1 MVHRAQPP
9 LVLAV
14 RCLGFVHRHI
24 DPGGTVPAAR
34 LAGEA
39 QVQRILHGSRVPVQ
53 RPARQILQDSSPPS
67 GNVFLILSGL
77 VGRAHETTGREIVG
91 ATLTNADT
99 TVYGCRKISAVLAER
114 KPPAR
119 NRLGVGP
126 AKGRGDRRGVNQHA
140 GVQ

>member
-1 MVHRAQPP
+1 MQAAQLPE
-9 LVLAV
+9 
-14 RCLGFVHRHI
+14 
-24 DPGGTVPAAR
+24 PAA
-34 LAGEA
+34 
-39 QVQRILHGSRVPVQ
+39 VPVQ

-99 TVYGCRKISAVLAER
+99 TVYGRREVAPVLAEG